1 MTIFD
6 SIIQGI
12 IQGLTEFLPVSSSG
26 HLAIAQYFLGIKE
39 NNLIFNVALHLGT
52 LFSVIFV
59 YYKFLFKLVI
69 SFFTLIPKL
78 FSKKSKNKNEII
90 VLNFIYSLVPLF
102 LLFVPIPKIKNLK
115 TFASYLASTN
125 NISIVGISLIITSAL
140 LTFSSLYSNKI
151 SSKKHFS
158 LMKISEMKPMNSLLI
173 GIAQLVAAIFPG
185 LSRSGSTTSIAML
198 QGIKR
203 EDALDFS
210 FIMGTP
216 TILAAA
222 ILEFKEAK
230 ELGISMDWSIIS
242 VGVIV
247 SAIVGFL
254 SIKLFKLFVSK
265 NKTWIFALYSLIVGI
280 SILILKN
287 WNI

>member
-52 LFSVIFV
+52 LLSVIFV
-59 YYKFLFKLVI
+59 YYKLLFTLFTA
-69 SFFTLIPKL
+69 FFTLIPKL
-78 FSKKSKNKNEII
+78 FSKKSKSKYEII

-102 LLFVPIPKIKNLK
+102 FLFVPLPKIKNLK
-115 TFASYLASTN
+115 TFASFLASTN
-125 NISIVGISLIITSAL
+125 NISIVGISLIVTSAL

-151 SSKKHFS
+151 SSRKHFS
-158 LMKISEMKPMNSLLI
+158 LKKISEMKPINSFLI

-185 LSRSGSTTSIAML
+185 LSRSGSTVSVALL

-203 EDALDFS
+203 EDAVDFS

-230 ELGISMDWSIIS
+230 EMGISVDWNIIF
-242 VGVIV
+242 VGIIV

-254 SIKLFKLFVSK
+254 SIKLFKWFVSK
-265 NKTWIFALYSLIVGI
+265 DKTWIFALYSLIVGI
-280 SILILKN
+280 SILILKT